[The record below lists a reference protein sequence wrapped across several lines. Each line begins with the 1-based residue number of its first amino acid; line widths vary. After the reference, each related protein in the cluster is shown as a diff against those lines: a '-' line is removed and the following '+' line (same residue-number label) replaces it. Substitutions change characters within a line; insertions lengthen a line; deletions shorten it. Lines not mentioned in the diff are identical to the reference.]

1 MSNKS
6 IKINTIIFPIIRSLL
21 RAPLTGRMPVA
32 SDVYIDATAVY
43 RLRETDTFMFH
54 EFIMHNFVRAFCLQ
68 AHLFDETIHKYKQ
81 CTCFFTP
88 PN

>member
-1 MSNKS
+1 
-6 IKINTIIFPIIRSLL
+6 
-21 RAPLTGRMPVA
+21 MPVA

-54 EFIMHNFVRAFCLQ
+54 EFDMHNFVRAFCLQ
-68 AHLFDETIHKYKQ
+68 AYLFDKTIQKYKQ
-81 CTCFFTP
+81 FTCFFTP